1 MTKPILS
8 ALLALAFTTAM
19 ADEAVT
25 GLTPEAGTAYYVY
38 NVGQQQYLGGSD
50 GELTLNGSRLTVT
63 LTQSDANKLGFTVL
77 NATTGNMGAFQW
89 LVPTADGLGQYQ
101 DWLLEPVA
109 GKTAVYTL
117 SNRQRET
124 FANQYLYHSAGYGD
138 LRTIAQK
145 PGSEFEDG
153 QWMFVTTEVDGINGI
168 SADAQN
174 TGLHQNNVYSVNGQL
189 LRTGTTSLSGLG
201 HGVYIVNGKKIVK

>member
-1 MTKPILS
+1 MTKPFLT

-19 ADEAVT
+19 ADDAVT

-50 GELTLNGSRLTVT
+50 GELTLSGSRLTVT
-63 LTQSDANKLGFTVL
+63 LTSSDASTLGFTVL
-77 NATTGNMGAFQW
+77 NATSGNMGAFQW

-124 FANQYLYHSAGYGD
+124 YANQYLYHSAGFGD

-145 PGSEFEDG
+145 PGAEFEDG
-153 QWMFVTTEVDGINGI
+153 QWMFVTTQKVNGIDGID
-168 SADAQN
+168 ADTA
-174 TGLHQNNVYSVNGQL
+174 TGSHANNVYSINGQL
-189 LRTGTTSLSGLG
+189 LRAGSTSLSGLG